1 MDDVRDEEVAE
12 ASATSAADKELSD
25 SAQPALL
32 GAAQRVDLAVVRQ
45 HDDVILA
52 LKEKAIFPLKKNC
65 NASVYKGGP
74 QLQRSLVG
82 DHAALLVTPNAQ
94 LF

>member
-52 LKEKAIFPLKKNC
+52 LKEKPSF
-65 NASVYKGGP
+65 Y
-74 QLQRSLVG
+74 
-82 DHAALLVTPNAQ
+82 
-94 LF
+94 